1 MSQHVRKAASAG
13 YLESSAPLPSP
24 APSNN
29 HGSKRD
35 RILEAGLKL
44 FANEP
49 YQAVTMDRVAELAG
63 VAKGTLYL
71 YFQSKEDL
79 YLGILSDGMETMS
92 RNYQSSVDPNAD
104 VKVRLRSA
112 ITLSVEFYSQRRDL
126 LRLMMT
132 EEPRMA
138 EARNRIR
145 DEWRDRGV
153 RFFTSLIEEGIQSGA
168 FDINDAHLA
177 TYAILGSMRTVMLF
191 YGAQRSAD
199 QIGAEL
205 GEMLVRGLSAGT
217 SSATSSNHRKASH
230 HQ

>member
-1 MSQHVRKAASAG
+1 MSQHIRKAASAG
-13 YLESSAPLPSP
+13 YQETAPLPP
-24 APSNN
+24 RAPVSN

-112 ITLSVEFYSQRRDL
+112 ITLSVEFYSQRRAL

-145 DEWRDRGV
+145 EEWRDRGV
-153 RFFTSLIEEGIQSGA
+153 RFFASLIEEGIQSGA
-168 FDINDAHLA
+168 FQVNDAHLA
-177 TYAILGSMRTVMLF
+177 TYAILGSIRTVMLF
-191 YGAQRSAD
+191 YGAQRPAD
-199 QIGAEL
+199 QIGSEL
-205 GEMLVRGLSAGT
+205 GEMIVRGLSI
-217 SSATSSNHRKASH
+217 ATQSNHRKTSH